1 MGPPELTIE
10 PAKLTI
16 NPENGPPI
24 SALFNPEKYTASRSV
39 HYAEIAIPGLDAP
52 VVQFVRGQGEKI
64 TLELFFDTTEGGMVE
79 KVTDVRTL
87 TSQVY
92 GLMRVQSDTH
102 APPRLILTWGVG
114 GELFNYGGTASPWCV
129 IDSVSQEFTLF
140 SPAGV
145 PLRAKLN
152 VTFRDAWTIDE
163 QLRQTPRHSSDR
175 TKFVQ
180 VKQGQ
185 TLSEIAWQQ
194 YKDPGQWRPIAEA
207 NNLDNPRLLTPGTVL
222 QIPSIKPGQS

>member
-1 MGPPELTIE
+1 MGLE
-10 PAKLTI
+10 KLTI
-16 NPENGPPI
+16 TPEKGSSI
-24 SALFNPEKYTASRSV
+24 SALFNPEKYTASRGV
-39 HYAEIAIPGLDAP
+39 QYAEIAIPGLDAP
-52 VVQFVRGQGEKI
+52 VVQFIRGQSEKV
-64 TLELFFDTTEGGMVE
+64 TLELFFDTTDQGTIDP
-79 KVTDVRTL
+79 VTDVRTL

-102 APPRLILTWGVG
+102 APPRLIVAWGDG
-114 GELFNYGGTASPWCV
+114 GKLFNYGGMTSPWCV
-129 IDSVSQEFTLF
+129 LESVSQEFTLF

-152 VTFRDAWTIDE
+152 VSFRDAWTIDE
-163 QLRQTPRHSSDR
+163 QLQETPRYSSHV
-175 TKFVQ
+175 TKYVQ

-194 YKDPGQWRPIAEA
+194 YNDPTQWRPIAEA

-222 QIPSIKPGQS
+222 EIPSLTQGQS